1 VTQPDGSGWD
11 AALDDFA
18 ERLAA
23 QRADL
28 TAGRPDRLPDF
39 QPPEGLGPLP
49 AHLQERAR
57 QLVAESEALT
67 AALEAAL
74 SRVGRELAALE
85 RSAKA
90 APPSIPSFI
99 DQRA

>member
-1 VTQPDGSGWD
+1 VTQPGDGWD
-11 AALDDFA
+11 AALDAFA

-23 QRADL
+23 QRAAL
-28 TAGRPDRLPDF
+28 TAGTVEVPDF

-49 AHLQERAR
+49 AHLQERTR
-57 QLVAESEALT
+57 RLVAESEALT
-67 AALEAAL
+67 AALEAAV

-85 RSAKA
+85 RTAKA
-90 APPSIPSFI
+90 TPPSIPSFI